1 MSSVVCGVSGWEV
14 RFLFRHVHYAREV
27 QASA

>member
-14 RFLFRHVHYAREV
+14 RFLFKHVHYAREV
-27 QASA
+27 QAFV